1 MASVATRPSKASLQ
15 CRYFDGSVLKS
26 TCTRSPVSA
35 MTPLAQDDPERLG
48 LFATEILPPVGH
60 AAVEERAVARLE
72 QVAVAVVVERNL
84 ALQDVEELQLA
95 RLDDDLLGREAAR
108 LRTERRDHR
117 ADLALK
123 EAGAEYGPPLRRPIE
138 RHHRVVALVRD
149 DDAAGRLAVEERGDR
164 HAEGRGD
171 LAEGVERGR
180 EPARFDLRDHA
191 GRQARLLRE
200 LALLQLALA
209 AQPLDALAERRHAT
223 SSDAAP
229 ASPNPATAAT
239 ATPSTGKS
247 NEPRRRSFKYT
258 ERQPSA
264 GGSWM
269 SATISSGR
277 LARYSIPSS

>member
-1 MASVATRPSKASLQ
+1 MASVATGPLKASFQ
-15 CRYFDGSVLKS
+15 CRYFEGFVLKS

-108 LRTERRDHR
+108 LRTERRDYR

-149 DDAAGRLAVEERGDR
+149 DDAAGRLPR
-164 HAEGRGD
+164 
-171 LAEGVERGR
+171 
-180 EPARFDLRDHA
+180 
-191 GRQARLLRE
+191 
-200 LALLQLALA
+200 
-209 AQPLDALAERRHAT
+209 DALAEECRRGLLRRRRLGGDSAEHDASLT
-223 SSDAAP
+223 DHVALHPGRHGHPEHREIERAAP
-229 ASPNPATAAT
+229 PKLQVHRAPAL
-239 ATPSTGKS
+239 G
-247 NEPRRRSFKYT
+247 RRQLDVGDDLVGTLGEVFDPVVLV
-258 ERQPSA
+258 ERGHRHRA
-264 GGSWM
+264 
-269 SATISSGR
+269 
-277 LARYSIPSS
+277 LALRADYSQLRAERPEHRRGVRRGHGPAP